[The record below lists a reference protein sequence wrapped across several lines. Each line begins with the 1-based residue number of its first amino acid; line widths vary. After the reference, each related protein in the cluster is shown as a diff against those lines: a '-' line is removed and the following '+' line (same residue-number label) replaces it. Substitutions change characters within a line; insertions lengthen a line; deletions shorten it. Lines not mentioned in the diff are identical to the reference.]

1 MHLKDASL
9 LLQVRAYIDSNLHRN
24 LPISKLCREF
34 NTNKTSLQER
44 FRAYC
49 GISLHA
55 FLQQSRMERAVVLL
69 RETDEPVKFVAMQ
82 CGYRRVHSFNKAFK
96 SYAQLPPGAYRRSS
110 LQFTESMC
118 AVESNINPAK
128 SYTA

>member
-1 MHLKDASL
+1 MHQKNASL
-9 LLQVRAYIDSNLHRN
+9 LLQVRTYIDSNLHCN

-49 GISLHA
+49 GVSLHA
-55 FLQQSRMERAVVLL
+55 FLQQSRMEKAVVLL
-69 RETDEPVKFVAMQ
+69 RETDDPVKWVAMQ

-96 SYAQLPPGAYRRSS
+96 AYAQLSPGAYRRNS
-110 LQFTESMC
+110 LLFPEDMD
-118 AVESNINPAK
+118 AVESNINPVK

>member
-9 LLQVRAYIDSNLHRN
+9 LLQVRAYIDSNLHCN

-49 GISLHA
+49 GVSLHA
-55 FLQQSRMERAVVLL
+55 FLQQSRMEKAVVLL
-69 RETDEPVKFVAMQ
+69 RETDEPVKFVARQ

-96 SYAQLPPGAYRRSS
+96 AYAQLPPGAYRRTH
-110 LQFTESMC
+110 FPEDMDMD
-118 AVESNINPAK
+118 AVESDINSAK

>member
-9 LLQVRAYIDSNLHRN
+9 LLQVRAYIDSNLHCN

-49 GISLHA
+49 GVSLHA
-55 FLQQSRMERAVVLL
+55 FLQQSRMEKAVVLL
-69 RETDEPVKFVAMQ
+69 RETDEPVKFVARQ
-82 CGYRRVHSFNKAFK
+82 GGYRRVHSFNKAFK
-96 SYAQLPPGAYRRSS
+96 AYAQLPPGAYRRTH
-110 LQFTESMC
+110 FPEDMDMD
-118 AVESNINPAK
+118 AVESDINSAK

>member
-9 LLQVRAYIDSNLHRN
+9 LLQVRAYIDSNLHCN

-49 GISLHA
+49 GVSLHA
-55 FLQQSRMERAVVLL
+55 FLQQSRMEKAVVLL
-69 RETDEPVKFVAMQ
+69 RETDEPVKLIARQ

-96 SYAQLPPGAYRRSS
+96 AYKQLPPGAYRRNS
-110 LQFTESMC
+110 LHFPEYMG
-118 AVESNINPAK
+118 AVESNINPVK

>member
-1 MHLKDASL
+1 MYLKDAGL
-9 LLQVRAYIDSNLHRN
+9 LLQVRAYIDSNLHCN
-24 LPISKLCREF
+24 LPISKLCLEF

-55 FLQQSRMERAVVLL
+55 FLKQSRMEKALVLL
-69 RETDEPVKFVAMQ
+69 RETDHPVKFVAMQ

-96 SYAQLPPGAYRRSS
+96 AYARISPGAYRRNNSCS
-110 LQFTESMC
+110 PEIPDT
-118 AVESNINPAK
+118 VESNTKPVK
-128 SYTA
+128 SYIL

>member
-1 MHLKDASL
+1 MHRQDASL
-9 LLQVRAYIDSNLHRN
+9 LLQVRAYIDSNLHCN

-55 FLQQSRMERAVVLL
+55 FLQQSRMEKAVVLL
-69 RETDEPVKFVAMQ
+69 RETNDPVKFVAWK
-82 CGYRRVHSFNKAFK
+82 CGYRKVHSFNKAFK
-96 SYAQLPPGAYRRSS
+96 AYTQLPPGAYRRSN
-110 LQFTESMC
+110 LHFPEDMG
-118 AVESNINPAK
+118 AVESNINAAK